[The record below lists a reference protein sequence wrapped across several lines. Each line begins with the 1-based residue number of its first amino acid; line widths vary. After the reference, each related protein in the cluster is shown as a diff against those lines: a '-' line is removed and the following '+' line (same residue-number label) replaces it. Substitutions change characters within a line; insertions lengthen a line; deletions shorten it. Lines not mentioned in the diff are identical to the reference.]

1 MLEWISHS
9 RSIHSHWECAKDIP
23 FTSKVQNTFEK
34 GAPAFLKTSMIA
46 LLYSLDLTRAAAA
59 KLGIVN
65 TVI

>member
-34 GAPAFLKTSMIA
+34 GAPAFLKISMID
-46 LLYSLDLTRAAAA
+46 LLYIPDVTRVAAA
-59 KLGIVN
+59 KLGILN